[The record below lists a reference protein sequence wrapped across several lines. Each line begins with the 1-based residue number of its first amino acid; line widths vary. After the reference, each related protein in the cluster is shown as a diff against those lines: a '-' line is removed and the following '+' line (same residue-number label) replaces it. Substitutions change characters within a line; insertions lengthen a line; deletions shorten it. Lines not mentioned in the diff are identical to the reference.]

1 MCIGNTVK
9 EALLEVIKANS
20 FGLLID
26 EATDI
31 ATCSQLISFVQ
42 YVNSSGNTEVKFLG
56 IKDVLQTFDSCNAA
70 AIIKEFEDNHLNLEK
85 LNGLATDGASV
96 MLGKHNGVAAKLK
109 EKAPALV
116 NVHCVCHKLA
126 LACVDSVSS
135 LNFIKNVETMLRQL
149 WQWFENSPKR
159 MAALLSVQVNVKA
172 SKNLSK

>member
-1 MCIGNTVK
+1 
-9 EALLEVIKANS
+9 
-20 FGLLID
+20 
-26 EATDI
+26 
-31 ATCSQLISFVQ
+31 
-42 YVNSSGNTEVKFLG
+42 
-56 IKDVLQTFDSCNAA
+56 
-70 AIIKEFEDNHLNLEK
+70 
-85 LNGLATDGASV
+85 

-159 MAALLSVQVNVKA
+159 MAALLKVQVNVKA
-172 SKNLSK
+172 SKNLSDKAAKILTKRMKKHVVHVC